1 MVVISLIFFFR
12 RSNPA
17 SMMPRWVFI
26 SPGLP
31 SGLPGENL
39 RDKILGGLANSI
51 RSERNVVH
59 TVLIPEASIPLAIS
73 PTD

>member
-1 MVVISLIFFFR
+1 MIPL
-12 RSNPA
+12 
-17 SMMPRWVFI
+17 WVFM

-31 SGLPGENL
+31 SGLPGENFI
-39 RDKILGGLANSI
+39 DKILGGLASSI

-59 TVLIPEASIPLAIS
+59 TVLIPDASIPLAIS